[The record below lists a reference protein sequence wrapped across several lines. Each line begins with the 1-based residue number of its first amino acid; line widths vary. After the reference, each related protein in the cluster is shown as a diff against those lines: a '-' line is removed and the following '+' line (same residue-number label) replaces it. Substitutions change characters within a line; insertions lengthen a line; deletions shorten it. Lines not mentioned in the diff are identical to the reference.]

1 MKNYNGGLN
10 YGQKSSKTDDAYYSG
25 IRRRKRN

>member
-10 YGQKSSKTDDAYYSG
+10 YGQKSPRWYNIDGFKL
-25 IRRRKRN
+25 IEEE